1 MKYILTLQYESVQ
14 RSRNELLRYCSLISP
29 THFVQPI
36 ENFGHSS
43 IRNLLVHVANASL
56 YWLAEYALKKSVS
69 YGKVDSLNTVEQIR
83 PLYDQMDLM
92 MKEFITTFSNNDQ
105 VITDWVKW
113 VKKDISVTPLELF
126 THVVTHMF
134 HHKGQILSMSR
145 HLGYTPLD
153 MDVIRF

>member
-1 MKYILTLQYESVQ
+1 MKHILTLQFESVQ
-14 RSRNELLRYCSLISP
+14 GSRNEMFRYCSLISP

-56 YWLAEYALKKSVS
+56 YWLAEYALKKPAS
-69 YGKVDSLNTVEQIR
+69 YGKADSFYTVEQIR
-83 PLYDQMDLM
+83 PLYDQMDLV
-92 MKEFITTFSNNDQ
+92 MKEFLTSFPENDKPITG
-105 VITDWVKW
+105 WVKW
-113 VKKDISVTPLELF
+113 VKKDLTVTPLQLF

-145 HLGYTPLD
+145 Q
-153 MDVIRF
+153 